1 MGFLFLKVSEY
12 EVVSCL
18 MHFNGKYWIRLS
30 ANIYNC
36 KEDYIR
42 LKDGILKFLKK
53 KTGISASPS
62 SVPAAVTNGDI

>member
-1 MGFLFLKVSEY
+1 
-12 EVVSCL
+12 

-42 LKDGILKFLKK
+42 LKDGIIKFLKK